1 MANLTIMLDIPVFQI
16 PELFNAAMKLSR
28 SMGLTPQKGIKAIS
42 KGVRRQSRKI
52 LDNIGI
58 LFKRDQAYKWYAEM
72 YELTKLAE
80 TEKTEA

>member
-28 SMGLTPQKGIKAIS
+28 SMGLTPQKGIEAIS

-58 LFKRDQAYKWYAEM
+58 LLKRDQAYKWYAEM